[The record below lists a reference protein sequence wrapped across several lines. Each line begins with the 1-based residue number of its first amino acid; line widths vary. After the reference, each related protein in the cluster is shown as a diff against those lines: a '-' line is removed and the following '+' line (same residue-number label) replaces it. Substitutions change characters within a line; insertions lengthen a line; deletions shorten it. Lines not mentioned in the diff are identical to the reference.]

1 MRGVLRQV
9 EHENADLK
17 FLNTQYAHKLRVQ
30 EADNQ
35 AKTERIQRLLE
46 KNLDAVVEV
55 ADGTKRRIATRKQ
68 RMEIKTFGEPAVASA
83 AAAAAAP
90 TRLLPLPQHEI
101 DVLKIADVKVQ
112 QLEQNIHK
120 LEDDKRQ
127 VPWLGHHVP
136 TAPPRLPPVPLE
148 LEPPCTVQCVCLTI
162 PAPIAI
168 CVLAGQPPRIVQ
180 PLYP

>member
-1 MRGVLRQV
+1 MTDLHLQV

-68 RMEIKTFGEPAVASA
+68 RMEIKAFGEPAAGSA
-83 AAAAAAP
+83 AAAAA
-90 TRLLPLPQHEI
+90 
-101 DVLKIADVKVQ
+101 VS
-112 QLEQNIHK
+112 
-120 LEDDKRQ
+120 
-127 VPWLGHHVP
+127 
-136 TAPPRLPPVPLE
+136 TA
-148 LEPPCTVQCVCLTI
+148 
-162 PAPIAI
+162 AA
-168 CVLAGQPPRIVQ
+168 A
-180 PLYP
+180 

>member
-1 MRGVLRQV
+1 MTDLHLQV

-68 RMEIKTFGEPAVASA
+68 RMEIKAFGEPAAGSA

-90 TRLLPLPQHEI
+90 AQRPLPQHEI

-112 QLEQNIHK
+112 QLEQNIQK
-120 LEDDKRQ
+120 MEDDKRQ
-127 VPWLGHHVP
+127 VPRLGRDCTRSRGPTRRRRIAANVMPARCAMCVP
-136 TAPPRLPPVPLE
+136 RCRGA
-148 LEPPCTVQCVCLTI
+148 CCLR
-162 PAPIAI
+162 
-168 CVLAGQPPRIVQ
+168 CAGRST
-180 PLYP
+180 